1 MTKDYQ
7 RKKVYDWEKKVWK
20 QHGHKGWDRENQMS
34 PKEAD
39 KYATELWNKYKNKL
53 CFNFFPRYTYCSQV
67 KTKNVR
73 GRRKP
78 CMHDGFWY
86 NGKEKYTKNGAQ
98 SFYKMMHLPEGSR
111 TKVIIIH
118 EISHAL
124 APRTAHHNSEFVSI
138 YVYLMAKELNFSL
151 AYMVKTLNE
160 DNIDFNF
167 NFTKKLG
174 RRVKEIQKDLLQNI
188 CMTLSNITSDTA
200 PTVPNNTQ

>member
-20 QHGHKGWDRENQMS
+20 EHGHKGWDHENQMS
-34 PKEAD
+34 SKEAD

-53 CFNFFPRYTYCSQV
+53 CHNFYPRLVYCSRV

-73 GRRKP
+73 GRGRP
-78 CMHDGFWY
+78 CMKSGFWY
-86 NGKEKYTKNGAQ
+86 NGKEKYTKKGVQ
-98 SFYKMMHLPEGSR
+98 SFYKIMHLPEGSR
-111 TKVIIIH
+111 TKIMIIH

-151 AYMVKTLNE
+151 DYMVKTLNE

-174 RRVKEIQKDLLQNI
+174 RRMKAIQKDRLQ
-188 CMTLSNITSDTA
+188 TKSLALPITGRYLVLPSA
-200 PTVPNNTQ
+200 LKA

>member
-1 MTKDYQ
+1 MIKDYQ
-7 RKKVYDWEKKVWK
+7 RKKDYDWEDKVWK

-53 CFNFFPRYTYCSQV
+53 CHNFYPRLVYCSQV

-73 GRRKP
+73 GRGRP
-78 CMHDGFWY
+78 CMKSGFWY
-86 NGKEKYTKNGAQ
+86 NGKEKYTKKGVQ
-98 SFYKMMHLPEGSR
+98 SFYKIMHLPEGSR
-111 TKVIIIH
+111 TKIMIIH

-151 AYMVKTLNE
+151 DYMVKTLNE

-174 RRVKEIQKDLLQNI
+174 RRMKAIQNDRLQ
-188 CMTLSNITSDTA
+188 TKSLALPITGRYLVLPSA
-200 PTVPNNTQ
+200 LKA

>member
-20 QHGHKGWDRENQMS
+20 EHGHKGWDHENQMS
-34 PKEAD
+34 PQEAD

-53 CFNFFPRYTYCSQV
+53 CHNFYPRLVYCARV

-73 GRRKP
+73 GRGRP
-78 CMHDGFWY
+78 CMKSGFWY
-86 NGKEKYTKNGAQ
+86 NGKEKYTKKGVQ
-98 SFYKMMHLPEGSR
+98 SFYKIMHLPEGSR
-111 TKVIIIH
+111 TKIMIIH

-167 NFTKKLG
+167 NFTKQLG
-174 RRVKEIQKDLLQNI
+174 TRMKAIQKDRLQ
-188 CMTLSNITSDTA
+188 TKSLALPITGRYLVLPSA
-200 PTVPNNTQ
+200 LNA

>member
-1 MTKDYQ
+1 
-7 RKKVYDWEKKVWK
+7 
-20 QHGHKGWDRENQMS
+20 MS

-53 CFNFFPRYTYCSQV
+53 CHNFYPRLVYCSQV

-73 GRRKP
+73 GRGRP
-78 CMHDGFWY
+78 CMKSGFWY
-86 NGKEKYTKNGAQ
+86 NGKEKYTKKGVQ
-98 SFYKMMHLPEGSR
+98 SFYKIMHLPEGSR
-111 TKVIIIH
+111 TKIMIIH

-151 AYMVKTLNE
+151 DYMVKTLNE

-174 RRVKEIQKDLLQNI
+174 RRMKAIQKDRLQ
-188 CMTLSNITSDTA
+188 TKSLALPITGRYLVLPSA
-200 PTVPNNTQ
+200 LKA